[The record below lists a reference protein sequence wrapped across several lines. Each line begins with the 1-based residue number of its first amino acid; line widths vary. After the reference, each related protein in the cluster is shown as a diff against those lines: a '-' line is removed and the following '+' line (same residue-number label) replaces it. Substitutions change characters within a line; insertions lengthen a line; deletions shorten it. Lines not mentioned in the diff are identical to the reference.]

1 MYLSLDWLYF
11 KCPVDTYLIAA
22 PLDKQMRRTGT
33 PRCSER
39 CNEVVW
45 AVFHSSLDAKTV
57 SWHLWLYLPVLSDI
71 LVGEQVTPNSDVTWI
86 RKRSK
91 RDRKTDTDTAGWYDP
106 LFLVNG
112 VLRVYFSSKENK
124 VLQAH
129 YNCVS
134 VLPLWGYTFALLMR
148 KNLGTKIIIRIG
160 KWIWNR
166 KNEH

>member
-1 MYLSLDWLYF
+1 
-11 KCPVDTYLIAA
+11 
-22 PLDKQMRRTGT
+22 MRRTGT
-33 PRCSER
+33 PRCTER
-39 CNEVVW
+39 CNKVVW
-45 AVFHSSLDAKTV
+45 VVFHSSLDAKTV
-57 SWHLWLYLPVLSDI
+57 SWHLWLYLPVSSDI

-91 RDRKTDTDTAGWYDP
+91 RDRKSDIDTAGWYDP
-106 LFLVNG
+106 LCLVNG